1 VIPLTLA
8 EVAAATGGR
17 LADGAAPDAVVT
29 GGVVIDSRAVA
40 AGDLFVAFP
49 GERVDGHDYAA
60 GAVATGAVAV
70 LATRSTG
77 VPAVLVDDA
86 QTALGRLARA
96 VVDRLPDLTVV
107 ALTGSSGKTSTKDL
121 LGALLAR
128 LGPTIAPVGSFNN
141 EIGHPL
147 TALRCDTGT
156 RYLVA
161 EMGARM
167 PGNIAYLCGITPPK
181 VALALNVGT
190 SHLGIFGSREVIART
205 KGEIVE
211 ALAPDGVAVLNA
223 DDPLVAAM
231 ASRTTARVVTFGRA
245 PGADV
250 RAEDVRLDG
259 AARPRFRLVA
269 AGGAADVALGLH
281 GEHHVSN
288 ALAAA
293 AVALELG
300 LPVADLAQALSGA
313 TAASRWRMEV
323 HERADGVTVVNDAYN
338 ANPDSVRAALEA
350 LAAMGRGGTADGTS
364 GGSAGS
370 RRTWAVLGEMKELG
384 DDSAAEHDTAGRV
397 AVRLGVSRL
406 VAVGDPARPYQAGY
420 RTGAA
425 HESAAEGARDE
436 RALWVPDAD
445 AALDVLRDA
454 LQPGDVV
461 LVKASRSVGLD
472 RLATRLLE
480 TPVTVGGGVADGR
493 SAAPGVPVPPVA
505 AAAGEDGDDRAGRK
519 EGRTP

>member
-17 LADGAAPDAVVT
+17 LVDGAAPDAVVT

-40 AGDLFVAFP
+40 TGDLFVAFP
-49 GERVDGHDYAA
+49 GERVDGHDYAP
-60 GAVATGAVAV
+60 GAVAAGAVAV
-70 LATRSTG
+70 LATRPTG

-86 QTALGRLARA
+86 QTALGLLARA

-121 LGALLAR
+121 LGVLLAR
-128 LGPTIAPVGSFNN
+128 LGPTVAPVGSFNN

-167 PGNIAYLCGITPPK
+167 PGNIAYLCGITPPR

-231 ASRTTARVVTFGRA
+231 AARTPARVVTFGRA

-250 RAEDVRLDG
+250 RAQDVRLDA
-259 AARPRFRLVA
+259 AARPRFRLTT
-269 AGGAADVALGLH
+269 AGGTADVALALH

-300 LPVADLAQALSGA
+300 LPVADAAQALSGA

-350 LAAMGRGGTADGTS
+350 LAAMGLGGASGGASGGTS
-364 GGSAGS
+364 GV

-384 DDSAAEHDTAGRV
+384 DDSAAEHDTAGRL

-406 VAVGDPARPYQAGY
+406 VAVGDPARPYAQ
-420 RTGAA
+420 GA
-425 HESAAEGARDE
+425 AAEGAPDG
-436 RALWVPDAD
+436 AVATVPDAD
-445 AALDVLRDA
+445 TALDLLRDA

-480 TPVTVGGGVADGR
+480 APVTVGGGVADGG
-493 SAAPGVPVPPVA
+493 SSAPGVPVPPVA
-505 AAAGEDGDDRAGRK
+505 VPAGEDVEDRAGRK
-519 EGRTP
+519 EGNAP

>member
-1 VIPLTLA
+1 MIPLTLA

-17 LADGAAPDAVVT
+17 LVDGAAPDAVVT
-29 GGVVIDSRAVA
+29 GGVVIDSRAVT

-49 GERVDGHDYAA
+49 GERVDGHDYAPGAVAA
-60 GAVATGAVAV
+60 GAVTV

-86 QTALGRLARA
+86 QTALGLLARA

-121 LGALLAR
+121 LGVLLAR
-128 LGPTIAPVGSFNN
+128 LGPTVAPVGSFNN

-167 PGNIAYLCGITPPK
+167 PGNIAYLCGITPPR

-250 RAEDVRLDG
+250 RAQDVRLDA
-259 AARPRFRLVA
+259 AARPRFRLSA
-269 AGGAADVALGLH
+269 AGGSADVALALH
-281 GEHHVSN
+281 GEHHVAN

-293 AVALELG
+293 AVAIELG
-300 LPVADLAQALSGA
+300 LPVADAAQALSGA

-350 LAAMGRGGTADGTS
+350 LVAMGRGDAVGA
-364 GGSAGS
+364 

-384 DDSAAEHDTAGRV
+384 DDSAAEHETAGRL

-406 VAVGDPARPYQAGY
+406 VAVGDPAAPYAQ
-420 RTGAA
+420 GAA
-425 HESAAEGARDE
+425 AAGAPDG
-436 RALWVPDAD
+436 AAVGVPDAD
-445 AALDVLRDA
+445 AALDLLRDA

-480 TPVTVGGGVADGR
+480 TPVTVGGGVADGG
-493 SAAPGVPVPPVA
+493 SSAPGVPVPPVA
-505 AAAGEDGDDRAGRK
+505 VAAGEDVEDRAGRK
-519 EGRTP
+519 EGNAP